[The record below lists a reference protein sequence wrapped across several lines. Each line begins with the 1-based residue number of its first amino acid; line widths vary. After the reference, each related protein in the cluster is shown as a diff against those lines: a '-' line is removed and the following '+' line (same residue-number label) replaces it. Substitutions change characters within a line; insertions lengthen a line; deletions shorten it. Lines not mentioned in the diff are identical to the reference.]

1 MSALNDLMMGF
12 AAALTLKHLAMCFL
26 GVLMGQMVGVLPGI
40 GPISATLLALALI
53 ALTAPLL
60 FRKRPISS

>member
-1 MSALNDLMMGF
+1 
-12 AAALTLKHLAMCFL
+12 
-26 GVLMGQMVGVLPGI
+26 MVGVLPGI

-60 FRKRPISS
+60 FRTRPISS